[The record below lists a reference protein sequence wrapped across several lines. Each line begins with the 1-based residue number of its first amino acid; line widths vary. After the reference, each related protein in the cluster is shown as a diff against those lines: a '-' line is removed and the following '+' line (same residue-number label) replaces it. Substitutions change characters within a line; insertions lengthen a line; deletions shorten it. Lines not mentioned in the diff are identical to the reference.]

1 MIGKPKLYFILSRE
15 LKAGLFSFDI
25 FGFSIKCNCTHNI
38 ISNMYTKE
46 HILDRIKA
54 YYKDRTCLPV
64 TIILRNPC
72 NQKERIAIQLEI
84 VL

>member
-1 MIGKPKLYFILSRE
+1 MQQS
-15 LKAGLFSFDI
+15 
-25 FGFSIKCNCTHNI
+25 NI

-72 NQKERIAIQLEI
+72 NQKERIAIQSEI
-84 VL
+84 AL